1 MDDGGQMVGTTDSAA
16 ALNQG
21 EVIALFAQAA
31 DAREASGKARDR
43 SARLR
48 LASLQLA
55 AVAKPRAVT
64 PRRFPGNA
72 IAFAQAAADE
82 TQAALAGLRKRRS
95 NLQETA

>member
-1 MDDGGQMVGTTDSAA
+1 MVGTTDSAA
-16 ALNQG
+16 TLNPG

-48 LASLQLA
+48 VVSLQLA
-55 AVAKPRAVT
+55 SAVRPV
-64 PRRFPGNA
+64 PRRITGDA

-95 NLQETA
+95 NLQETATRIESDCH